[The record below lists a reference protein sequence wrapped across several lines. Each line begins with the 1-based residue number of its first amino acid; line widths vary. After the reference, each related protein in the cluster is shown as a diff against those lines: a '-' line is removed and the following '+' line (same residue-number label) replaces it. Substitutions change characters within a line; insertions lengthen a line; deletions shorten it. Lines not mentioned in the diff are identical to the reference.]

1 MAAERSL
8 TMYFLAIAALLGPM
22 FGVANG
28 DDDSRLGPSRIAASH
43 GLSLWTSQ
51 VPEWLARLADG
62 SPARERLV
70 RDLTHRAERR
80 LGREVEPERAIAA
93 FSHDLELVLRML
105 DADRY
110 VGDAIVVVDSND
122 GETDWRFAAR
132 VHGDLEFWTESIEA
146 LQRVLESSEIR
157 RGGESLPQSLP
168 QSLPPNG
175 APVNDA
181 PPKWSMRLDDDLLLI
196 AGRATALDP
205 WTDELAQVEMP
216 LAESVPFRTI
226 FGEGGASVSSE
237 TTAAHFF
244 VAKDE
249 IPSLVALGRYRLELI
264 ALLPDAGF
272 DEAGRIGFESFR
284 GVGGSFWTNAVDDAD
299 ATESDDAET
308 LVIDGGVDAIWLMTQ
323 PPSGL
328 LGVLGNR
335 DEFDFALPLDG
346 AVPSRV
352 AMLALD
358 GERLVEVLDR
368 LAAVDA
374 DWSTR
379 FLNRDQVID
388 RHELAAEILDD
399 RELLR
404 RLRGMATIDG
414 EFAFRVVDSED
425 SEAAQSAI
433 DRLIERWGRRMLAT
447 VGVLSDDAWSSADIE
462 VRSSGPSGRYALS
475 PGVLDRWRQAQA
487 DRFADLRAQN
497 QRRLDEALEAHGPD
511 HPQATTARR
520 NLEMIDRIVPQ
531 IESWVNWLSETEW
544 VRHESWVAMHFGAV
558 ERPNDGI
565 GEERLARL
573 QERVEELRSERRN
586 ETPIAFEASWVSPPS
601 TSTGASVDPN
611 SIVLITGHRRGLR
624 LDGRSTV
631 RIDLRSRDEPL
642 PPSDR

>member
-1 MAAERSL
+1 MAAKQFL
-8 TMYFLAIAALLGPM
+8 TMFFLAIVALVGPT
-22 FGVANG
+22 FGVASG
-28 DDDSRLGPSRIAASH
+28 DDDSRLGPRRIAASH
-43 GLSLWTSQ
+43 AISFWTSE
-51 VPEWLARLADG
+51 VPEWLVRFADG
-62 SPARERLV
+62 SPAREQIVRLL
-70 RDLTHRAERR
+70 RHRAERR
-80 LGREVEPERAIAA
+80 LQREVEPERAIAA
-93 FSHDLELVLRML
+93 FSHDLELALRML

-122 GETDWRFAAR
+122 GQTDWRFAAR
-132 VHGDLEFWTESIEA
+132 VHGDTEFWGDSIGA
-146 LQRVLESSEIR
+146 LQRVLETLELLT
-157 RGGESLPQSLP
+157 GFES
-168 QSLPPNG
+168 PPN
-175 APVNDA
+175 V
-181 PPKWSMRLDDDLLLI
+181 PPSNESMSEWAMRLDDDLLLI
-196 AGRATALDP
+196 AGRAEALEP
-205 WTDELAQVEMP
+205 WKNELAQVSSS
-216 LAESVPFRTI
+216 LADSVPFRLI
-226 FGEGGASVSSE
+226 FGDGGVSVPSDS
-237 TTAAHFF
+237 TSIHFF
-244 VAKDE
+244 VAPEE
-249 IPSLVALGRYRLELI
+249 IPALVAVGRYRI
-264 ALLPDAGF
+264 ALISLFPEAGF
-272 DEAGRIGFESFR
+272 DQSGGIGFESFR
-284 GVGGSFWTNAVDDAD
+284 GVGGSFWENALDEAVEA
-299 ATESDDAET
+299 ESVETET
-308 LVIDGGVDAIWLMTQ
+308 LAIEGGVDAIWLMTQ

-388 RHELAAEILDD
+388 RHEMAAEILDD

-520 NLEMIDRIVPQ
+520 NLEVIDRIFPQ
-531 IESWVNWLSETEW
+531 IESWVKWLSETEW

-565 GEERLARL
+565 GEERLTRL
-573 QERVEELRSERRN
+573 QEWVEELRSERRN

-601 TSTGASVDPN
+601 TSREASVEPT
-611 SIVLITGHRRGLR
+611 SILLITGHRRGLR
-624 LDGRSTV
+624 IDGRSTV